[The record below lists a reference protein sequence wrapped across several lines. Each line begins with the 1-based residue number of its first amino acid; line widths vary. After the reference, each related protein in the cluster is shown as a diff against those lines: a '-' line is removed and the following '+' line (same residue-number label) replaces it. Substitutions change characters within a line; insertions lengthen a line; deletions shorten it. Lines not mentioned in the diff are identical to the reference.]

1 MEAQEAA
8 PTAVLI
14 IENQR
19 HITNILN
26 GIYHIFNNTVFAAQ
40 LRNTPEFR
48 QMEEDLKSLT
58 ENAKKLLDSVK

>member
-1 MEAQEAA
+1 MEEAVETT
-8 PTAVLI
+8 PAVLI
-14 IENQR
+14 VENQR

-48 QMEEDLKSLT
+48 QMESDLKSLT
-58 ENAKKLLDSVK
+58 DNAKKLLDSVK